1 MLYSEDIDCL
11 IIFNYPLLTFKL
23 LRRKQD
29 GPPKGNCNRH
39 KTESGGSLIL
49 LKGHNFGEIFFLEF
63 FFQEKFLGGKKFYW
77 QIFWGNFFYCKF
89 FFANFFVGWNLIFW
103 LHFFLRYFFVK
114 NFFWKNLFLLKFFFL
129 LFFCK
134 IFIFG
139 NFFSVKIYSFGNSWN
154 MFKMVP
160 GTYLWSL
167 VEIGSVRSQILLI
180 WTDITRTNIA
190 WTDVIVTVEI
200 CL

>member
-1 MLYSEDIDCL
+1 MA
-11 IIFNYPLLTFKL
+11 
-23 LRRKQD
+23 
-29 GPPKGNCNRH
+29 
-39 KTESGGSLIL
+39 
-49 LKGHNFGEIFFLEF
+49 
-63 FFQEKFLGGKKFYW
+63 
-77 QIFWGNFFYCKF
+77 KF
-89 FFANFFVGWNLIFW
+89 FFWNFFFRKNFWGAKNFTGKFFGAIFFTANFFSLIFLLAEIW
-103 LHFFLRYFFVK
+103 YFGYIFFCDIFLSKFFFGK
-114 NFFWKNLFLLKFFFL
+114 ICFCWNFFL

-139 NFFSVKIYSFGNSWN
+139 NFFSVKIYFFGNSWN

-200 CL
+200 CS

>member
-1 MLYSEDIDCL
+1 MV
-11 IIFNYPLLTFKL
+11 
-23 LRRKQD
+23 
-29 GPPKGNCNRH
+29 PPKGTATAIKLSLR
-39 KTESGGSLIL
+39 GSLIL
-49 LKGHNFGEIFFLEF
+49 LKGQNFGEIFFWNF
-63 FFQEKFLGGKKFYW
+63 FSAKIFGGQNILLANFLGP
-77 QIFWGNFFYCKF
+77 
-89 FFANFFVGWNLIFW
+89 
-103 LHFFLRYFFVK
+103 
-114 NFFWKNLFLLKFFFL
+114 FFL
-129 LFFCK
+129 LQIFFSLIFLLAEIWFFGYIFFCDIVFVKKKILAKICYCWYFFCK

-139 NFFSVKIYSFGNSWN
+139 NFFSVKIYFFGNSWN